1 MARHFDSHQGEPGL
15 LASVPDSG
23 GSEANLT
30 SPERS
35 YRSYRILLPLLSSHW
50 RGAGSQEVSKTS
62 AVVGLGHA
70 RLGRR
75 GLLLARLRRRLR
87 RRPLPDRR
95 PSRSSGFGGRLR
107 LDRDPMCPDL
117 AIKCGL
123 SRSLGE
129 EKLTRFQ
136 APGSAPVRNALD
148 GHCNYLTAV

>member
-23 GSEANLT
+23 GSEANLA

-50 RGAGSQEVSKTS
+50 RGAGSQEISKTS
-62 AVVGLGHA
+62 AVVGMGHA

-75 GLLLARLRRRLR
+75 GLLLAHLH

-95 PSRSSGFGGRLR
+95 PSRSSAFVGRMR
-107 LDRDPMCPDL
+107 LDRGPMCRGYWEPARGAGCSRKTGSTREEVPDST
-117 AIKCGL
+117 I
-123 SRSLGE
+123 
-129 EKLTRFQ
+129 
-136 APGSAPVRNALD
+136 P
-148 GHCNYLTAV
+148 